1 MMLVV
6 EIGDDDDNDE
16 DEVKDEDGDSDNDNE
31 DGNEDE
37 DEFLVVFV
45 TNDYDVRC
53 IISFYLLLQ
62 ENIIPQVP
70 FHTILSKFNGVL
82 EKEYKTYK
90 DSTLKRFELTKLPPY
105 VIVYIKVSTIFPPY
119 VIVYMIGKGQYL
131 HAVLSLADWI

>member
-1 MMLVV
+1 MLMMLVV

-105 VIVYIKVSTIFPPY
+105 VIVYIKVRHNISTLCHCLY
-119 VIVYMIGKGQYL
+119 NR
-131 HAVLSLADWI
+131 